1 MKTIPPACREPDN
14 GVQYWRSLEALEGTP
29 EARAWVERE
38 FVDGA
43 GELKDPVTRRDFMRL
58 MTAGFAL
65 AGAGALTGCRR
76 PVEKIYPFG
85 KQPENYIHGVSQS
98 FATAMPTRHGAVP
111 LVVKSHEGRPIKVE
125 GNREHPI
132 NTVAGRAHGGSD
144 LYAQASLLDLYD
156 PDRAQRFTKGGN
168 RIEREAALDQLA
180 QFATQFSASRGAG
193 VAVLMESS
201 SSPSRDRLV
210 KSLGARWPE
219 ARWFFHDAID
229 LGVAARAA
237 SLAYGR
243 SVQPQY
249 KLENAQVIL
258 SLDSDF
264 TSPEEA
270 PPRHIRGFANGRKIT
285 EAGLGST
292 RAPSGPA
299 KQNATMSRLYCVEAI
314 MSQTGANAD
323 HRLRCPSGQII
334 AVAAAIAAAV
344 EPGMPAFATL
354 AQKCPLPAGV
364 KREWILECAKDLVAN
379 KGKAL
384 VLAGHRQPPAVHLVA
399 HLLNML
405 LGAIGNSVVFRAA
418 PAPAAGIEAL
428 VAQLGTGGVNLLVIL
443 GGNPAFTAPAQ
454 LNFTAALKNA
464 KAIVRLGTHE
474 DETFSA
480 LGANG
485 WHLPTAHY
493 LESWDD
499 ARTGDGTLVPVQPL
513 IEPLYAGLT
522 ETEVLARLGACE
534 SLKSHD
540 ITRETFASL
549 TGGKM
554 DEEKW
559 KHYLHDGFLGGGAA
573 DHQPPA
579 TSLAAQNIADELA
592 KATAP
597 AAPSAASI
605 EVVLFRDTKLDDGR
619 FANNG
624 WMQELPDPITKIVW
638 DNALLLSRKTAV
650 ELGFENNDVV
660 EISVGGRKVA
670 GPVWIQPGQADY
682 TAGIAL
688 GWGRQKGGR
697 IANFHGNDEN
707 SNRGRTGFNGYA
719 LRTDSLIVPG
729 AKLTKTG
736 ATYKLVTTQDHWS
749 MEGRPVVREANLKD
763 FNEHPDFARNM
774 DLDAPSHSAHIPKDD
789 KGQPL
794 TIYKHPYQSHPHLMS
809 SMHQWGMSIDLNACV
824 GCNACVIACQAEN
837 NIPIVGKDQVHRN
850 REMHWLRID
859 RYFTGTPLK
868 QKAAS
873 LLGSFANNLTSSPGK
888 TDEVN
893 LVLADPAQ
901 QKKEWIDEPQVVNQ
915 PMLCQHCEAAPCES
929 VCPVNA
935 TVHDEEGINVM
946 AYNRC
951 VGTRYCSN
959 NCAWKVRRF
968 NFFDFNKRPLENL
981 YKGPLAGRGADEM
994 DLVKLA
1000 KNPEV
1005 SIRMRGV
1012 MEKCTF
1018 CVQRVEAAKISQK
1031 VKAGASGDVEVRDG
1045 TIQTA
1050 CEQACPA
1057 DAIVFGNVLDPSSRV
1072 SKLKKQQRDYAVLG
1086 FLDTRPRLTYLARVR
1101 NPNPAMPDYKEHPM
1115 PHSISEYAKRSGSP
1129 FEPHGSGPA
1138 AGGAKKGAH

>member
-1 MKTIPPACREPDN
+1 MKTIPPACPEPDN
-14 GVQYWRSLEALEGTP
+14 GVQYWRSLDALEGTP
-29 EARAWVERE
+29 EARGWVERE
-38 FVDGA
+38 FVAGA
-43 GELKDPVTRRDFMRL
+43 GELTDPVTRRDFMRL

-98 FATAMPTRHGAVP
+98 YATSMPTRHGAVP

-125 GNREHPI
+125 GNREHPV
-132 NTVAGRAHGGSD
+132 NTVAGHAHGGTD
-144 LYAQASLLDLYD
+144 LFAQASLLDLYD

-168 RIEREAALDQLA
+168 RIEREVALDQLSKFAA
-180 QFATQFSASRGAG
+180 QFGASRGAG

-201 SSPSRDRLV
+201 SSPSRERLV
-210 KSLGARWPE
+210 KSLAAKWPQ
-219 ARWFFHDAID
+219 AQWFTHDAID
-229 LGVAARAA
+229 LGVGAKAA
-237 SLAYGR
+237 SLALGR

-249 KLENAQVIL
+249 KLENAKVIL
-258 SLDSDF
+258 SLDCDF
-264 TSPEEA
+264 ISSEEDSA
-270 PPRHIRGFANGRKIT
+270 GLIRGFAQGRKISEKGT
-285 EAGLGST
+285 G
-292 RAPSGPA
+292 
-299 KQNATMSRLYCVEAI
+299 KQNAAMNRLYAVEAL
-314 MSQTGANAD
+314 MTQTGASAD
-323 HRLRCPSGQII
+323 HRLRVASSHVI

-354 AQKCPLPAGV
+354 ASKCPLPAGV
-364 KREWILECAKDLVAN
+364 KPEWIKECAKDLVAN

-384 VLAGHRQPPAVHLVA
+384 VIAGHRQPLAVHLVA
-399 HLLNML
+399 HFLNLL
-405 LGAIGNSVVFRAA
+405 LGVGVLGNSVLFREA
-418 PAPAAGIEAL
+418 PATHAGIEAL
-428 VAQLGTGGVNLLVIL
+428 TSQLATGGVDLLVIL

-454 LNFTAALKNA
+454 LNFATALKNS
-464 KAIVRLGTHE
+464 KNIVRLGTHD
-474 DETFSA
+474 DETFGA

-485 WHLPTAHY
+485 WQIPAAHY
-493 LESWDD
+493 LESWGD
-499 ARTGDGTLVPVQPL
+499 ARTSDGTLVSVQPL
-513 IEPLYAGLT
+513 VEPLYAGLT
-522 ETEVLARLGACE
+522 ESEVLARLGASE
-534 SLKSHD
+534 ANKSHD
-540 ITRETFASL
+540 IARETFASL
-549 TGGKM
+549 TGGKL

-559 KHYLHDGFLGGGAA
+559 KRFLHDGFLPGSATAPVGGALNDTA
-573 DHQPPA
+573 IVA
-579 TSLAAQNIADELA
+579 ELA
-592 KATAP
+592 KVTEP
-597 AAPSAASI
+597 PKLGAASL
-605 EVVLFRDTKLDDGR
+605 EVVLHRDTKLDDGR
-619 FANNG
+619 YANNG
-624 WMQELPDPITKIVW
+624 WLQELPDPITKIVW
-638 DNALLLSRKTAV
+638 DNAVLISRKTAV
-650 ELGFENNDVV
+650 ELGVENNDVV
-660 EISVGGRKVA
+660 EVSVGGRKVS
-670 GPVWIQPGQADY
+670 GPIWIQPGQADY
-682 TAGIAL
+682 SLGIAL
-688 GWGRQKGGR
+688 GWGREKGGR
-697 IANFHGNDEN
+697 IANFNGNDTN

-719 LRTDSLIVPG
+719 LRTHSLILSG

-749 MEGRPVVREANLKD
+749 MEGRPIVREANLKD

-774 DLDAPSHSAHIPKDD
+774 DLDSPAHSAHIPKDA

-794 TIYKHPYQSHPHLMS
+794 TIYKHPYTSHPHLTS
-809 SMHQWGMSIDLNACV
+809 TMHQWGMSIDLNSCV
-824 GCNACVIACQAEN
+824 GCNACVLACQSEN

-859 RYFTGTPLK
+859 RYFTGLPSK
-868 QKAAS
+868 QKDAGMV
-873 LLGSFANNLTSSPGK
+873 GSFLNNLKSSPGK

-893 LVLADPAQ
+893 LVLADAAQ

-968 NFFDFNKRPLENL
+968 NFFDFNKRPLEKL
-981 YKGPLAGRGADEM
+981 YKGPLAKRGQDEM

-1031 VKAGASGDVEVRDG
+1031 VRAGASGDVEVRDG
-1045 TIQTA
+1045 MIQTA

-1057 DAIVFGNVLDPSSRV
+1057 DAIAFGNLLDPNSRV
-1072 SKLKKQQRDYAVLG
+1072 SKLKKQQRDYSVLG
-1086 FLDTRPRLTYLARVR
+1086 FLDTRPRLTYLARIR
-1101 NPNPAMPDYKEHPM
+1101 NPNPAMPDYKEHPL
-1115 PHSISEYAKRSGSP
+1115 PHSLGEYSARSGSP
-1129 FEPHGSGPA
+1129 LEAHG
-1138 AGGAKKGAH
+1138 AGHGGNGSAKKGGK

>member
-1 MKTIPPACREPDN
+1 MKSIPPVCPEPDN
-14 GVQYWRSLEALEGTP
+14 GVQYWRSLDALEGTP

-38 FVDGA
+38 FKDGA
-43 GELKDPVTRRDFMRL
+43 SELTDPFTRRDFMRL
-58 MTAGFAL
+58 MSAGFAL
-65 AGAGALTGCRR
+65 AGVGALTGCRR

-85 KQPENYIHGVSQS
+85 KQPENYIHGVPQ
-98 FATAMPTRHGAVP
+98 FYATAMPTRHGAVP

-125 GNREHPI
+125 GNREHPF
-132 NTVAGRAHGGSD
+132 NTVAGRAHGGTD
-144 LYAQASLLDLYD
+144 LFAQASLLDLYD

-168 RIEREAALDQLA
+168 RIEREAALDQLSR
-180 QFATQFSASRGAG
+180 FGTQFTASRGAG

-210 KSLGARWPE
+210 KSLAMKWPE
-219 ARWFFHDAID
+219 AKWFTHDAID
-229 LGVAARAA
+229 LGVGAKAA
-237 SLAYGR
+237 SLAFGR
-243 SVQPQY
+243 SVQPHY
-249 KLENAQVIL
+249 KLENAKVIL

-264 TSPEEA
+264 IATEEDSA
-270 PPRHIRGFANGRKIT
+270 RLIRGFAQGRKIS
-285 EAGLGST
+285 E
-292 RAPSGPA
+292 SGTG
-299 KQNATMSRLYCVEAI
+299 KQSASMSRLYAVE
-314 MSQTGANAD
+314 SLLTQTGANAD
-323 HRLRCPSGQII
+323 HRLRVPAGQVI

-354 AQKCPLPAGV
+354 AQKCPLPASV
-364 KREWILECAKDLVAN
+364 KPEWIRECARDLVAN

-384 VLAGHRQPPAVHLVA
+384 VLAGHRQPLAVHLVA
-399 HLLNML
+399 HLLNTL
-405 LGAIGNSVVFRAA
+405 LDAIGSAVVFYQA
-418 PAPAAGIEAL
+418 PARHWPIEDLAN
-428 VAQLGTGGVNLLVIL
+428 QLGSGGVSLLVIL
-443 GGNPAFTAPAQ
+443 GGNPVFTAPAQ
-454 LNFTAALKNA
+454 LNFAAALKNA

-474 DETFSA
+474 DETFAA

-485 WHLPTAHY
+485 WQVPAAHY
-493 LESWDD
+493 LESWGD
-499 ARTGDGTLVPVQPL
+499 ARTSDGTLVAVQPL

-522 ETEVLARLGACE
+522 ETEVLARLGASE
-534 SLKSHD
+534 LLKSHD
-540 ITRETFASL
+540 IARDTFLAHFVDL
-549 TGGKM
+549 W
-554 DEEKW
+554 DEDRW
-559 KHYLHDGFLGGGAA
+559 KRYLHDGFLAGYAQPLTRTLSVANARIAA
-573 DHQPPA
+573 
-579 TSLAAQNIADELA
+579 ELA
-592 KATAP
+592 KVTAP
-597 AAPSAASI
+597 AAVSAASI

-619 FANNG
+619 FANNA

-638 DNALLLSRKTAV
+638 DNALLISRKTAV
-650 ELGFENNDVV
+650 ELGLNTDDVV
-660 EISVGGRKVA
+660 EIAVGGRKLSA
-670 GPVWIQPGQADY
+670 PVWVQPGQADY
-682 TAGIAL
+682 SVGLAL
-688 GWGRQKGGR
+688 GWGRDKGGR
-697 IANFHGNDEN
+697 IANFNGSDAN
-707 SNRGRTGFNGYA
+707 SSRGRTGFNGYA
-719 LRTDSLIVPG
+719 LRTDSLILSG

-774 DLDAPSHSAHIPKDD
+774 DLDAPSHSAHIPKDA

-794 TIYKHPYQSHPHLMS
+794 TIYKHPYTSHGHLKS
-809 SMHQWGMSIDLNACV
+809 AVHQWGMSIDLNSCV
-824 GCNACVIACQAEN
+824 GCNACVIACQSEN

-850 REMHWLRID
+850 REMHWMRID

-873 LLGSFANNLTSSPGK
+873 LLGSFANNLGGTPGK

-893 LVLADPAQ
+893 LVLADTAQ
-901 QKKEWIDEPQVVNQ
+901 PKKEWIDEPQMVNQ

-968 NFFDFNKRPLENL
+968 NFFDFNKRPLEAL
-981 YKGPLAGRGADEM
+981 YKGPLAKRGQDEL

-1018 CVQRVEAAKISQK
+1018 CVQRVQAAKISQK

-1045 TIQTA
+1045 VIQTA

-1057 DAIVFGNVLDPSSRV
+1057 DAIVFGNLLDPQSRV
-1072 SKLKKQQRDYAVLG
+1072 SKIKKQQRDYTVLG
-1086 FLDTRPRLTYLARVR
+1086 FLDTRPRLTYLARIR
-1101 NPNPAMPDYKEHPM
+1101 NPNPAMPDYKDHPL
-1115 PHSISEYAKRSGSP
+1115 PHSLDEYSARSGSP
-1129 FEPHGSGPA
+1129 LEAHGPA